1 MHFPEI
7 NLLVS
12 TLAKCGSLE
21 LFTSAYNNTILPLI
35 PHKDRSIAVDRTTT
49 LIRKTYGVRATTLW
63 CYGQIWASSIVAMMK
78 TIGLERLVIS
88 SYDALGQ
95 KTSGRASF
103 RMNEIGRKIDV
114 LQANYF
120 TDDEIFIQEVALY
133 KLSTP
138 VVLENPGV
146 SSAVRHHGAQI
157 VEVNPTY
164 TVVSKRGM
172 TEDIMSL
179 YYALNDFNCVLQYVR
194 SGRIAITKSCTEY
207 LDEFLEERRKSYE
220 ALQKK

>member
-1 MHFPEI
+1 MKI
-7 NLLVS
+7 N
-12 TLAKCGSLE
+12 AIMEENNNKE
-21 LFTSAYNNTILPLI
+21 LFTVTVFSENRVGLLNQI
-35 PHKDRSIAVDRTTT
+35 SIIFTR
-49 LIRKTYGVRATTLW
+49 RKLNIESLSVSP
-63 CYGQIWASSIVAMMK
+63 SSIKGVHK
-78 TIGLERLVIS
+78 FTITAYADETTIAKLV
-88 SYDALGQ
+88 Q
-95 KTSGRASF
+95 QVEKR
-103 RMNEIGRKIDV
+103 IDV
-114 LQANYF
+114 LKSFYYR
-120 TDDEIFIQEVALY
+120 DDEIVYQEVALY